1 MEQTHQLVTN
11 ENILLQTLGTLT
23 FFVFV
28 LLLKTLS
35 DVKIVYCK
43 MCCQWLLW
51 NQFDPDQN
59 CFFFTGFDLS
69 IEHPHTNVV
78 KTCQL
83 VKGKHL
89 FWDLIVMSSVG
100 KKSSRLSQNVVLD
113 FCLLYKVKKDIWG
126 RQRYIT
132 QIFTWLTYLVSFV
145 LKLKVK
151 CCIDKQA
158 FRFFTE
164 FSKLPLEKKILQLV
178 KYIVI
183 IWLMELFLFPGWA
196 TAPKDLA
203 QTSYFLATNRLVFI
217 MWYIHVSLE
226 TAGLIHVL
234 FTYMNQKSPAS
245 DDHMIYTAWGNMN
258 SLIYISY

>member
-1 MEQTHQLVTN
+1 MYVN
-11 ENILLQTLGTLT
+11 
-23 FFVFV
+23 
-28 LLLKTLS
+28 
-35 DVKIVYCK
+35 VYCGINLIQTK
-43 MCCQWLLW
+43 T
-51 NQFDPDQN
+51 NG
-59 CFFFTGFDLS
+59 CFLFTGFDLS

-100 KKSSRLSQNVVLD
+100 KKTSRLSQNVVLD

>member
-1 MEQTHQLVTN
+1 M
-11 ENILLQTLGTLT
+11 
-23 FFVFV
+23 
-28 LLLKTLS
+28 
-35 DVKIVYCK
+35 
-43 MCCQWLLW
+43 
-51 NQFDPDQN
+51 
-59 CFFFTGFDLS
+59 
-69 IEHPHTNVV
+69 
-78 KTCQL
+78 
-83 VKGKHL
+83 

-145 LKLKVK
+145 QKLKVK

-234 FTYMNQKSPAS
+234 STYMNQKSPAS

-258 SLIYISY
+258 SLIYISVEYFKYHIHPV